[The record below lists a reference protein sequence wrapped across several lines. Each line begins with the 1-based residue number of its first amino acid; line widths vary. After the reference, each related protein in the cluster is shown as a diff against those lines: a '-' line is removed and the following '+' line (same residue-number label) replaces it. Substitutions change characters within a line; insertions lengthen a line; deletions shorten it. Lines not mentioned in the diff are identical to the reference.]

1 MLAFYLNLVVKMAKS
16 LPEMQETW
24 VLSLGQED
32 PLEKAMATHS
42 NILAWKIQ
50 WMEQPGRLHPMGS
63 QKVGLY

>member
-32 PLEKAMATHS
+32 PLEKAQATHS
-42 NILAWKIQ
+42 SIL
-50 WMEQPGRLHPMGS
+50 
-63 QKVGLY
+63 GLPWWLRG